1 MGALRDIGMINVG
14 HDVPESGV
22 YHYKVRLVRDPHGPA
37 FESGGPPGISDQ
49 PAPAA
54 EQSSSG

>member
-37 FESGGPPGISDQ
+37 FESGPPPRSSDQ
-49 PAPAA
+49 LASGP
-54 EQSSSG
+54 EHSSAG